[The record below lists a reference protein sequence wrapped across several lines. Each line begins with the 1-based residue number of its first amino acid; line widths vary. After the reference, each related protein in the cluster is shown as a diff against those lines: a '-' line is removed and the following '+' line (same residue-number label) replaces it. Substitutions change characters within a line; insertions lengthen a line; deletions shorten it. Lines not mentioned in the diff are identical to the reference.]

1 MGNGRDQ
8 PEQEL
13 SGDDSG
19 GLLMQFHEGALR
31 GTIDGDELVLL
42 ALMRDRRLQRIEAV
56 ILRQQRIA
64 SKGDDDGLFIDR
76 EQGRPRL
83 LRPNRQIEDTDSTLQ
98 LRDGLLVDSIALRQ
112 RPQAPRCLQPGRS
125 DE

>member
-1 MGNGRDQ
+1 
-8 PEQEL
+8 
-13 SGDDSG
+13 
-19 GLLMQFHEGALR
+19 MQFHEGDLR

-56 ILRQQRIA
+56 ILRRQRIA

-83 LRPNRQIEDTDSTLQ
+83 LRRNRQIEDTDSTLQ
-98 LRDGLLVDSIALRQ
+98 LRDGLL
-112 RPQAPRCLQPGRS
+112 P
-125 DE
+125 